1 MYAINFTSIV
11 PVRAEH
17 TDESE
22 IMTQLLFG
30 DTFEILETYKQWKFI
45 RSFYDNYEGWID
57 EKVVYELTKEE
68 FEKINNQ
75 QKYYTVDI
83 VSEIVFPNSGRFLL
97 PMGSVLPKY
106 DSSKNECKI
115 GNETGK
121 FLGKIHTGKLSKNQI
136 LELALTYTN
145 SPYLWGGKTH
155 FGLDCSGLTQMVY
168 KIGGYFLLRNAKDQ
182 EKQGA
187 NITLDQAEPGDLAF
201 FSNEKGKVIH
211 VGILLGNGQI
221 FHSHGNAHI
230 DPIDE
235 KGIWSNKFK
244 RYSHRLTSVKKII

>member
-1 MYAINFTSIV
+1 MYAINFASIV

-97 PMGSVLPKY
+97 PMGSVLPNY
-106 DSSKNECKI
+106 DSSKNESKI

-121 FLGKIHTGKLSKNQI
+121 FSGKVFTGKLSKDKI
-136 LELALTYTN
+136 LELALSYTN
-145 SPYLWGGKTH
+145 TPYLWGGKTH

-182 EKQGA
+182 EKQGT

-211 VGILLGNGQI
+211 VGILLGNGEI

-230 DPIDE
+230 DPIDK